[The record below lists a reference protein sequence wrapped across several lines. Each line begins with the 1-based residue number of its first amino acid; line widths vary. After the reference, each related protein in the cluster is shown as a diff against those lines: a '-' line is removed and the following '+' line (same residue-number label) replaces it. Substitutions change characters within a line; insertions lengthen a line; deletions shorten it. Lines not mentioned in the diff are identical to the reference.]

1 VFASV
6 KYGKSLSDVMDT
18 VVRAKVQQ
26 VLAREFSKRPFM
38 KAIAEKAA
46 IIDIVEQSV
55 KDEFSKKG
63 ITIAFV
69 GYAEELNFD
78 GRIQKAID
86 DVAIANVQYASKE
99 ALLAVVEIN
108 RKTAEI
114 DVVRAQAKAIGN
126 WNGAINF
133 PFFLPESFA
142 KAITDL
148 ISKK

>member
-1 VFASV
+1 
-6 KYGKSLSDVMDT
+6 MDT

-38 KAIAEKAA
+38 KAIGDKAT
-46 IIDIVEQSV
+46 IMDTVEQSV
-55 KDEFSKKG
+55 KDEFAKKG

-78 GRIQKAID
+78 QRIQKAID
-86 DVAIANVQYASKE
+86 DAAIAGVQYANKD

-108 RKTAEI
+108 RKNAEV

-126 WNGAINF
+126 WNGQINF
-133 PFFLPESFA
+133 PFILPDSFA
-142 KAITDL
+142 KAITDF
-148 ISKK
+148 INKK